1 MTKEDIEAAKRAAF
15 AAKPH
20 IEVNAKKLRKKDYR
34 DEIDTIIKAGEEDY
48 QDFSDD
54 ELSQVLK
61 VWIAGLMNS
70 ITYIHFPEFFNTLL
84 VLSARTTIWM

>member
-1 MTKEDIEAAKRAAF
+1 MPLKKRKSGAAMTKEDIEAAKRAAF

-61 VWIAGLMNS
+61 VWI
-70 ITYIHFPEFFNTLL
+70 
-84 VLSARTTIWM
+84 VDTIQDFLCKLGMKPCMKL

>member
-61 VWIAGLMNS
+61 VKIV
-70 ITYIHFPEFFNTLL
+70 IYIHFPEFLNNFNFNLIRQKIRDVDRL
-84 VLSARTTIWM
+84 RF

>member
-1 MTKEDIEAAKRAAF
+1 MTKEEIEAAKRAAF

-20 IEVNAKKLRKKDYR
+20 IVVDAKKLKKKDYR
-34 DEIDTIIKAGEEDY
+34 DEIDSIIKPGEEDY

-61 VWIAGLMNS
+61 VNGLD
-70 ITYIHFPEFFNTLL
+70 
-84 VLSARTTIWM
+84 

>member
-61 VWIAGLMNS
+61 VWIS
-70 ITYIHFPEFFNTLL
+70 YIHFPEFFNDLL
-84 VLSARTTIWM
+84 VLSSLITI

>member
-61 VWIAGLMNS
+61 VWIV
-70 ITYIHFPEFFNTLL
+70 TYINFPEFFEHLF
-84 VLSARTTIWM
+84 VMSARTTILM

>member
-61 VWIAGLMNS
+61 VWIV
-70 ITYIHFPEFFNTLL
+70 TYIHFPDFFNNLL
-84 VLSARTTIWM
+84 ILSARTA

>member
-61 VWIAGLMNS
+61 VWIV
-70 ITYIHFPEFFNTLL
+70 TYIHFPADFFNDLL
-84 VLSARTTIWM
+84 IWSARTTIWM